1 MKAIYEKPLRTR
13 LTLRFSATP
22 WIALILLSF
31 TMGAQSQN
39 WSPNK
44 PIRFIIPQ
52 VAAGGADTIGRV
64 IAQGLAEKT
73 AQNVVV
79 DNRPGTNGAVGV
91 DALVH
96 SPNDGH
102 QILLVFTSLM
112 AINPAVYNK
121 LNYEPLR
128 DLKALGSLC
137 EVPLL
142 MIVNTALEVNTLT
155 EFINYAKN
163 NPNASFGASS
173 GNGTFSHM
181 LLELLKFKTG
191 VPISHIPFKGEA
203 AAVNYIMSNQGPM
216 IYIGTPSPIIGPVQ
230 TNRIK
235 ALGVTTQSRLEQLP
249 SVLPLSEQ
257 GLKDF
262 NESFWYGLAVS
273 ANTPQHIVT
282 SLSTTIAELSQSPK
296 LIQALSN
303 VGCTSLPLNS
313 SEFTERIKGDIGKY
327 GALAKAVGMKID

>member
-1 MKAIYEKPLRTR
+1 MKSSHAK
-13 LTLRFSATP
+13 S
-22 WIALILLSF
+22 LLSF
-31 TMGAQSQN
+31 FTLASRRAPLMMLLLTFTWSVQAQN
-39 WSPNK
+39 WSPSK

-73 AQNVVV
+73 GQNVVV

-91 DALVH
+91 DALMH

-112 AINPAVYNK
+112 AINPAVYAK

-128 DLKALGSLC
+128 DLKVLGALC

-142 MIVNTALEVNTLT
+142 MIVNTALEVNTLA

-181 LLELLKFKTG
+181 LLELLKSKTG
-191 VPISHIPFKGEA
+191 APISHIPFKGEA

-216 IYIGTPSPIIGPVQ
+216 IYIGTPSPMIGPVQ
-230 TNRIK
+230 TSRIK
-235 ALGVTTQSRLEQLP
+235 ALGVTTSTRMEQLP
-249 SVLPLSEQ
+249 FVTPLSEQ

-273 ANTPQHIVT
+273 ASTPNSIVS
-282 SLSTTIAELSQSPK
+282 SLSATISDISQSAN
-296 LIQALSN
+296 LTQSLAR
-303 VGCTSLPLNS
+303 VGCMSMPLNA
-313 SEFTERIKGDIGKY
+313 SEFTERIKGDISKY
-327 GALAKAVGMKID
+327 GSLAKAVGMKVD